1 MKPTKHQNTI
11 FVVGVCLLVISAI
24 YVFFG
29 GNSTS
34 IFAYPVPSLATD
46 SILGYPVQMESSQT
60 LAVESMSSYP
70 PPDPPSVL
78 PTPTASPTPN
88 PGMLNTTTALIIREN
103 GAPDYHMVS
112 PGIDQIPGLTVTTM
126 SLTYDGPLPGG
137 APIEPE
143 SQSANSN
150 LVDNWDLLAQEDFEG
165 LFPDVCGSRDL
176 NYGIYERFWW
186 PHTYRP
192 LNGIKAAWPA
202 AGGAD
207 AVDPSLGVYPDNLN
221 TWLVCGPF
229 DLSQAEKFIV
239 QYSFWL
245 EILDTSS
252 DHFFSGVSTDG
263 FTFQGQAYTGFSGG
277 WITQREHIIGV
288 AGQPR
293 VWFGWAFESDSG
305 GYGYGGE
312 GAWIDD
318 IQVWRYNAPSVVC
331 GNADPGN
338 KGIVLPPYDP
348 TANGEVPIIRPG
360 DTLAVDVLKAAGVDW
375 VRLGFIHD
383 NGSID
388 WQGYDRMVDTLCAN
402 GISVQGLVNHETL
415 SRTGYND
422 DATAEA
428 YRQNFSEQAKFIADY
443 YEGRITYWEVWNE
456 PNLAPELGGAF
467 VRSDRYARLLDETY
481 QAIKQANPQAKVLFG
496 GLASAWGDSNDY
508 FAQVYSTAAGI
519 RQFDYFAVHPYA
531 NEIYGPNPEI
541 YMYANLLPG
550 EFTIV
555 DKFMRTMSSHTQGNK
570 RAWITEVGWNSS
582 KGLPDRPICHDP
594 VLVTEAEQAAYLKP
608 MFDTLFNEVTLWNQ
622 TTLAVEKVI
631 WYQYM
636 DVRINDVC
644 KEGQAVGSRAYA
656 PLAEMST
663 LQNEDLWLYGLYRSD
678 KVTPK
683 PVQCA
688 FLAYPNDCQQVFL
701 PAALKP

>member
-1 MKPTKHQNTI
+1 MKSTKHQNI
-11 FVVGVCLLVISAI
+11 VFVVIVSLLVISAI
-24 YVFFG
+24 YMFVG
-29 GNSTS
+29 GNSAS
-34 IFAYPVPSLATD
+34 IFAYPVPSLMTE
-46 SILGYPVQMESSQT
+46 SILGYPIQVKQSQT
-60 LAVESMSSYP
+60 LDTESTSSYP
-70 PPDPPSVL
+70 PPDPPNVL
-78 PTPTASPTPN
+78 PTPTPSPTPN
-88 PGMLNTTTALIIREN
+88 PGMLNTTTALTIREN
-103 GAPDYHMVS
+103 GSPDYHMVL

-126 SLTYDGPLPGG
+126 SLTYDGPLPAGS
-137 APIEPE
+137 PIEPE
-143 SQSANSN
+143 GQSANSN
-150 LVDNWDLLAQEDFEG
+150 LVDNWDLLFQEDFEG
-165 LFPDVCGSRDL
+165 PFPGGCGVRDL
-176 NYGIYERFWW
+176 NYGVYERFWW

-245 EILDTSS
+245 EILDTPG
-252 DHFFSGVSTDG
+252 DLFFSGVSTDG

-277 WITQREHIIGV
+277 WITQREHFFGV
-288 AGQPR
+288 TGQPR
-293 VWFGWAFESDSG
+293 VWLGWAFESGSG

-318 IQVWRYNAPSVVC
+318 IQVWRYNTPSVVC

-348 TANGEVPIIRPG
+348 TTNGEVPIIRPG
-360 DTLAVDVLKAAGVDW
+360 DTLAVDALKAAGVDW
-375 VRLGFIHD
+375 VRLGFIHK

-415 SRTGYND
+415 LRQDYDEPAS
-422 DATAEA
+422 AEA
-428 YRQNFSEQAKFIADY
+428 YRQNFSDQAKFIADY

-456 PNLAPELGGAF
+456 PNFLDGAF
-467 VRSDRYARLLDETY
+467 INPIRYAPLLDDTY

-496 GLASAWGDSNDY
+496 GLASAWDDSNDY
-508 FAQVYSTAAGI
+508 FAQMYSTVAGV

-541 YMYANLLPG
+541 YMYANLPPTND
-550 EFTIV
+550 TIV
-555 DKFMRTMSSHTQGNK
+555 DKFMETMSDHTQGNK
-570 RAWITEVGWNSS
+570 HLWITEVGWNSS

-608 MFDTLFNEVTLWNQ
+608 MFDTLFNEVTLWSQ
-622 TTLAVEKVI
+622 MTLAVEKVI

-636 DVRINDVC
+636 DVRVNPSPCDQN
-644 KEGQAVGSRAYA
+644 QASSSHAYVPVENMTA
-656 PLAEMST
+656 
-663 LQNEDLWLYGLYRSD
+663 NEADTLWLWGLYRSD

-701 PAALKP
+701 PMVLKP